1 MFSFL
6 LFLNL
11 YEGIL
16 FLAGRNSTHIC
27 NKIDKSLCGI
37 MEIKFS
43 ELEDEFTGWFYFL
56 VTMVDGKNFLNFS
69 VLTPT
74 YVTE

>member
-1 MFSFL
+1 
-6 LFLNL
+6 
-11 YEGIL
+11 
-16 FLAGRNSTHIC
+16 
-27 NKIDKSLCGI
+27 
-37 MEIKFS
+37 MEMKFS